1 MQELENIDD
10 DAETAGIPIV
20 KLEDKDLAKTVGVF
34 ALPAIVFFRAFG
46 EEAVIYT
53 GDLKRE
59 ESILEWLM
67 VQKDPSNDAI
77 EELEGDELRKSIE
90 STDAIAVFICKY
102 TWTVWYNT
110 NFTILSSTDS
120 HEECDNCLET
130 LTELENIDDD
140 VERQKIK
147 MAKTT
152 DASFAEE
159 VGVDTYP
166 ALVFFK
172 EGVPNLYEGDLTV
185 EEEVLDWLTEMKVE
199 NHIEL
204 ITRPMLETMA
214 EETQYLAV
222 FFCKYPNMCIKTLL
236 II

>member
-1 MQELENIDD
+1 M
-10 DAETAGIPIV
+10 
-20 KLEDKDLAKTVGVF
+20 F

-77 EELEGDELRKSIE
+77 EELEGDDLRKTIE
-90 STDAIAVFICKY
+90 SSDAIAVFICKRIV
-102 TWTVWYNT
+102 TLTLIGNWNHLQ
-110 NFTILSSTDS
+110 FIADS
-120 HEECDNCLET
+120 HEECENCLET
-130 LTELENIDDD
+130 LSELENIDDD

-159 VGVDTYP
+159 VGVESYP

-172 EGVPNLYEGDLTV
+172 V
-185 EEEVLDWLTEMKVE
+185 
-199 NHIEL
+199 
-204 ITRPMLETMA
+204 
-214 EETQYLAV
+214 
-222 FFCKYPNMCIKTLL
+222 
-236 II
+236 

>member
-1 MQELENIDD
+1 MNLGKALKAQMPLLFSFVSRFKHLDD
-10 DAETAGIPIV
+10 LDN
-20 KLEDKDLAKTVGVF
+20 L
-34 ALPAIVFFRAFG
+34 
-46 EEAVIYT
+46 
-53 GDLKRE
+53 
-59 ESILEWLM
+59 SI
-67 VQKDPSNDAI
+67 
-77 EELEGDELRKSIE
+77 
-90 STDAIAVFICKY
+90 
-102 TWTVWYNT
+102 
-110 NFTILSSTDS
+110 DS

-159 VGVDTYP
+159 VGVDSYP

-222 FFCKYPNMCIKTLL
+222 FFCKYGNISFHS
-236 II
+236 

>member
-1 MQELENIDD
+1 M
-10 DAETAGIPIV
+10 
-20 KLEDKDLAKTVGVF
+20 
-34 ALPAIVFFRAFG
+34 FFRAFG

-77 EELEGDELRKSIE
+77 EEMEGDDLRKTIE
-90 STDAIAVFICKY
+90 GSDAIAVFICKLISCIDIG
-102 TWTVWYNT
+102 
-110 NFTILSSTDS
+110 ILIIHFIADS
-120 HEECDNCLET
+120 HEECENCLET
-130 LTELENIDDD
+130 LSELENIDDD

-159 VGVDTYP
+159 VGVESYP

-172 EGVPNLYEGDLTV
+172 VSQVT
-185 EEEVLDWLTEMKVE
+185 
-199 NHIEL
+199 
-204 ITRPMLETMA
+204 
-214 EETQYLAV
+214 
-222 FFCKYPNMCIKTLL
+222 IKTNDDSHILNECL
-236 II
+236 TNQHL

>member
-1 MQELENIDD
+1 M
-10 DAETAGIPIV
+10 
-20 KLEDKDLAKTVGVF
+20 F

-77 EELEGDELRKSIE
+77 EELEGEELRKTIE
-90 STDAIAVFICKY
+90 SSEAIAVFICKLRICLNHVL
-102 TWTVWYNT
+102 T
-110 NFTILSSTDS
+110 FTDISCSDS

-147 MAKTT
+147 MSKTT

-159 VGVDTYP
+159 VGVETYP

-172 EGVPNLYEGDLTV
+172 DGVPNLYEGDLGV

-199 NHIEL
+199 SHIEL
-204 ITRPMLETMA
+204 ITRPMLETMV

-222 FFCKYPNMCIKTLL
+222 FFCESERR
-236 II
+236 